1 MVRTTPHEVT
11 SRGRDLDGRVGAVSL
26 PASRMVFV
34 RYGADVDVETSPTHD
49 RLVATIPLDPMHARE
64 GPSATGRTF
73 NAGFVLSQRDAT
85 VMRPDPWN
93 GALVVT
99 GDPAR
104 VKEQASIVLG
114 GPDGDVGSDVGGDVG
129 SDVGS
134 GVQGLQDAPILECAC
149 RQIWSVATTL
159 PDSTPD
165 YVVDGVLSVLED
177 QLLTALV
184 LAAQRGPKTRI
195 GDVRVSCLLD
205 WLHENYA
212 SNVTLSDI
220 ARVAGVSIR
229 RLQQAVHDATGQTL
243 TALLRQIRMREVHRK
258 LHRADPHQ
266 ETVARIAHDSGV
278 AHLARFAQQ
287 YRQHYGC
294 SPCETLNGVT

>member
-1 MVRTTPHEVT
+1 
-11 SRGRDLDGRVGAVSL
+11 
-26 PASRMVFV
+26 VFV

-49 RLVATIPLDPMHARE
+49 RLVATIPLGPMHARE
-64 GPSATGRTF
+64 GRSATGRTF
-73 NAGFVLSQRDAT
+73 HAGFVLSQRDAT

-114 GPDGDVGSDVGGDVG
+114 GPHDDVGSHVGGDVG
-129 SDVGS
+129 SDVGH
-134 GVQGLQDAPILECAC
+134 GVQGLQDAPILERAC

-184 LAAQRGPKTRI
+184 LAAQRGPKTPI
-195 GDVRVSCLLD
+195 GDVRVTCLLD

-212 SNVTLSDI
+212 SNVTLSDM

-229 RLQQAVHDATGQTL
+229 RLQQAVHDATGQTP

-258 LHRADPHQ
+258 LQRADPHQ

-278 AHLARFAQQ
+278 AHLGRFAQQ

-294 SPCETLNGVT
+294 TPSETLNGVT